1 MKKEY
6 IVSYTYQ
13 EVGGRAVNQIVGTF
27 KSKEA
32 AEKALEA
39 AEKALEAAVK
49 HIFKQNC
56 LDEAQKEYCIINK
69 NNFSLTDSDD
79 SFLAKGFID
88 EREPGKVYLD

>member
-13 EVGGRAVNQIVGTF
+13 EVGGRAVNRIVGTF
-27 KSKEA
+27 KSK
-32 AEKALEA
+32 EA

-69 NNFSLTDSDD
+69 NNFSLTDSND
-79 SFLAKGFID
+79 SFLAQGFID
-88 EREPGKVYLD
+88 EREPDKTYLN